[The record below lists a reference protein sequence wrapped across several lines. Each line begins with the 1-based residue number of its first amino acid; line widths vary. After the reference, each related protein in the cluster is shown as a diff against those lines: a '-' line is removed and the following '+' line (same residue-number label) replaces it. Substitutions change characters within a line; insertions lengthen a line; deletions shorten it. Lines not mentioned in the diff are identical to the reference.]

1 MFGKGISAVGDIL
14 DLAAESGVV
23 NKSGA
28 WYAYEGEKLG
38 QGRENSKMFLQQHP
52 DMLAEIEHKVRVKYG
67 LLKDE
72 TQEAEGGENT
82 PDSKGKAS
90 SKS

>member
-14 DLAAESGVV
+14 DLAAECGVV

-38 QGRENSKMFLQQHP
+38 QGRENSKIFLQQHP
-52 DMLAEIEHKVRVKYG
+52 DMMAEIEHKVRVQYG
-67 LLKDE
+67 LLNESQDVSDE
-72 TQEAEGGENT
+72 KQ
-82 PDSKGKAS
+82 KAS
-90 SKS
+90 EK